1 MTGRDAE
8 IPFAVS
14 ADFDLAP
21 RPGLALRAQG
31 ADVTVRRAA
40 VPDSLPDADARGPA
54 WEHAGGRLLIR
65 HPGGVR
71 FLIEGGDRIR
81 YEAKPGMTADE
92 VGLFLFGSPWAALA
106 LQRGLLP
113 LHASAVSRAG
123 AVHAFT
129 GGSGAGKSTLAA
141 ALGGYGLPFFTD
153 DVLLLDPASD
163 GVKEAGARCYG
174 SGDLKLFPGAVALM
188 DVDATLGEPI
198 RADVLKRWAHPAHR
212 SLRLVGGLRT
222 LHLLSYRVVAPGA
235 PEPCAIEPLTGRRA
249 VVALY
254 DALYRKRQ
262 ALAIVGRRRLFGWLL
277 TAAARQ
283 VQVSIFHRPRSE
295 RRFGQG
301 VAYLAAALAGPTA
314 GAK

>member
-1 MTGRDAE
+1 MRGHVPLE
-8 IPFAVS
+8 
-14 ADFDLAP
+14 
-21 RPGLALRAQG
+21 PGLL
-31 ADVTVRRAA
+31 
-40 VPDSLPDADARGPA
+40 DS
-54 WEHAGGRLLIR
+54 AGQ
-65 HPGGVR
+65 
-71 FLIEGGDRIR
+71 
-81 YEAKPGMTADE
+81 DE

-163 GVKEAGARCYG
+163 GAEAGAGCYG
-174 SGDLKLFPGAVALM
+174 SAGLKLFPGAVALM
-188 DVDATLGEPI
+188 DATLLGEPV
-198 RADVLKRWAHPAHR
+198 RAGVLKRWARPARR
-212 SLRLVGGLRT
+212 SPRLVGRLRT
-222 LHLLSYRVVAPGA
+222 LHVLSYRAVAPGT
-235 PEPCAIEPLTGRRA
+235 PEPCSIEALTGRRT

-262 ALAIVGRRRLFGWLL
+262 AVAIVGRRRLFEWLL
-277 TAAARQ
+277 TVAARQ

-295 RRFGQG
+295 RRFGQR
-301 VAYLAAALAGPTA
+301 VVHLAAALTEPTVGATA